1 LAEYRRKIG
10 FIFQD
15 YRLLPKLTVYENIA
29 FAMEMICCQAKTI
42 RREVPLV
49 LSMVGLSDKAKYYP
63 DELSGG
69 EQQRVAIARA
79 IINKPETVIADEPTG
94 NLDLETSKEIMKI
107 LYEINRRGTTV
118 IMATHDREIV
128 NHFHRRVVE
137 LKNGIIIRDDQGTGD
152 MTMNPKKISY
162 IFKQAFK
169 SMWRNRMMGAASIG
183 SVTAVLIILGFV
195 LIIVLNVNNMAMV
208 AKETFDQIA
217 VYIGEGVDD
226 EQIEEM
232 GRAFRQ
238 IDGVMAVAFQTK
250 DYALESVKKD
260 WGEDAILLQDLR
272 HNPFPDTYIVQLSD
286 VSKSDEVIAK
296 LQTFEGVER
305 VRYYQDAV
313 NTLIKLSEF
322 VKRFGAAIIIVLL
335 LISVFIISNTIK
347 ITVLSRQ
354 REIELMQ
361 YIGATNGYVRG
372 PFILEGIMLGLLG
385 SVVAIL
391 LIMLG
396 YNYTINYL
404 AGRYVALIS
413 GMSGY
418 LVGVEMVINDLI
430 IIFMTIGIGIGIL
443 GSLVSLKKFLSI

>member
-1 LAEYRRKIG
+1 
-10 FIFQD
+10 
-15 YRLLPKLTVYENIA
+15 
-29 FAMEMICCQAKTI
+29 
-42 RREVPLV
+42 
-49 LSMVGLSDKAKYYP
+49 
-63 DELSGG
+63 
-69 EQQRVAIARA
+69 
-79 IINKPETVIADEPTG
+79 
-94 NLDLETSKEIMKI
+94 MK
-107 LYEINRRGTTV
+107 
-118 IMATHDREIV
+118 
-128 NHFHRRVVE
+128 
-137 LKNGIIIRDDQGTGD
+137 
-152 MTMNPKKISY
+152 MNPKKIKY

-195 LIIVLNVNNMAMV
+195 LIVVLNVNNMAMV

-217 VYIGEGVDD
+217 VYIAEGVDED
-226 EQIEEM
+226 QIEEM
-232 GRAFRQ
+232 GKAFRE

-272 HNPFPDTYIVQLSD
+272 NNPFPDTYIVQLTD
-286 VSKSDEVIAK
+286 VSKADEVIAK

-313 NTLIKLSEF
+313 NTLIKLADF
-322 VKRFGAAIIIVLL
+322 VKRFGAGITIVLL

-372 PFILEGIMLGLLG
+372 PLILEGIMLGLLG
-385 SVVAIL
+385 SLVAIL

-396 YNYTINYL
+396 YSYTINYL

-418 LVGVEMVINDLI
+418 LVGVEMVLDDLI
-430 IIFMTIGIGIGIL
+430 IIFMTIGVGIGIL

>member
-1 LAEYRRKIG
+1 
-10 FIFQD
+10 
-15 YRLLPKLTVYENIA
+15 
-29 FAMEMICCQAKTI
+29 
-42 RREVPLV
+42 
-49 LSMVGLSDKAKYYP
+49 
-63 DELSGG
+63 
-69 EQQRVAIARA
+69 
-79 IINKPETVIADEPTG
+79 
-94 NLDLETSKEIMKI
+94 
-107 LYEINRRGTTV
+107 
-118 IMATHDREIV
+118 
-128 NHFHRRVVE
+128 
-137 LKNGIIIRDDQGTGD
+137 
-152 MTMNPKKISY
+152 
-162 IFKQAFK
+162 
-169 SMWRNRMMGAASIG
+169 
-183 SVTAVLIILGFV
+183 
-195 LIIVLNVNNMAMV
+195 
-208 AKETFDQIA
+208 
-217 VYIGEGVDD
+217 
-226 EQIEEM
+226 M

>member
-1 LAEYRRKIG
+1 
-10 FIFQD
+10 
-15 YRLLPKLTVYENIA
+15 
-29 FAMEMICCQAKTI
+29 
-42 RREVPLV
+42 
-49 LSMVGLSDKAKYYP
+49 
-63 DELSGG
+63 
-69 EQQRVAIARA
+69 
-79 IINKPETVIADEPTG
+79 
-94 NLDLETSKEIMKI
+94 
-107 LYEINRRGTTV
+107 
-118 IMATHDREIV
+118 
-128 NHFHRRVVE
+128 
-137 LKNGIIIRDDQGTGD
+137 
-152 MTMNPKKISY
+152 MNPKKISY

-183 SVTAVLIILGFV
+183 SVTAVLILLGFV
-195 LIIVLNVNNMAMV
+195 LIIVLNVNNLAMV

-217 VYIGEGVDD
+217 VYIVEGMEE

-232 GRAFRQ
+232 GSSFRQ

-250 DYALESVKKD
+250 DYALESVKED
-260 WGEDAILLQDLR
+260 WGEDAIYLQDLR
-272 HNPFPDTYIVQLSD
+272 ENPFPDTYIVQLSD

-296 LQTFEGVER
+296 LETFEGVDE
-305 VRYYQDAV
+305 VRYYQQAV
-313 NTLIKLSEF
+313 NTLIKMSDF
-322 VKRFGAAIIIVLL
+322 VKRFGAGIIIALL

-361 YIGATNGYVRG
+361 YIGASNGYVRG
-372 PFILEGIMLGLLG
+372 PFILEGVMLGLLG
-385 SVVAIL
+385 SVMAIL

-396 YNYTINYL
+396 YSYTINYL

>member
-1 LAEYRRKIG
+1 
-10 FIFQD
+10 
-15 YRLLPKLTVYENIA
+15 
-29 FAMEMICCQAKTI
+29 
-42 RREVPLV
+42 
-49 LSMVGLSDKAKYYP
+49 
-63 DELSGG
+63 
-69 EQQRVAIARA
+69 
-79 IINKPETVIADEPTG
+79 
-94 NLDLETSKEIMKI
+94 
-107 LYEINRRGTTV
+107 
-118 IMATHDREIV
+118 
-128 NHFHRRVVE
+128 
-137 LKNGIIIRDDQGTGD
+137 
-152 MTMNPKKISY
+152 MNPKKISY

-372 PFILEGIMLGLLG
+372 PFILEGIML
-385 SVVAIL
+385 A
-391 LIMLG
+391 
-396 YNYTINYL
+396 
-404 AGRYVALIS
+404 
-413 GMSGY
+413 
-418 LVGVEMVINDLI
+418 
-430 IIFMTIGIGIGIL
+430 F
-443 GSLVSLKKFLSI
+443 

>member
-1 LAEYRRKIG
+1 
-10 FIFQD
+10 
-15 YRLLPKLTVYENIA
+15 
-29 FAMEMICCQAKTI
+29 
-42 RREVPLV
+42 
-49 LSMVGLSDKAKYYP
+49 
-63 DELSGG
+63 
-69 EQQRVAIARA
+69 
-79 IINKPETVIADEPTG
+79 
-94 NLDLETSKEIMKI
+94 
-107 LYEINRRGTTV
+107 
-118 IMATHDREIV
+118 
-128 NHFHRRVVE
+128 
-137 LKNGIIIRDDQGTGD
+137 
-152 MTMNPKKISY
+152 
-162 IFKQAFK
+162 
-169 SMWRNRMMGAASIG
+169 MMGAASIG

-195 LIIVLNVNNMAMV
+195 LIVVLNVNNMAMV

-217 VYIGEGVDD
+217 VYIAEGVDED
-226 EQIEEM
+226 QIEEM
-232 GRAFRQ
+232 GKAFRE

-272 HNPFPDTYIVQLSD
+272 NNPFPDTYIVQLTD
-286 VSKSDEVIAK
+286 VSKADEVIAK

-313 NTLIKLSEF
+313 NTLIKLADF
-322 VKRFGAAIIIVLL
+322 VKRFGAGITIVLL

-372 PFILEGIMLGLLG
+372 PLILEGIMLGLLG
-385 SVVAIL
+385 SLVAIL

-396 YNYTINYL
+396 YSYTINYL

-418 LVGVEMVINDLI
+418 LVGVEMVLDDLI
-430 IIFMTIGIGIGIL
+430 IIFMTIGVGIGIL